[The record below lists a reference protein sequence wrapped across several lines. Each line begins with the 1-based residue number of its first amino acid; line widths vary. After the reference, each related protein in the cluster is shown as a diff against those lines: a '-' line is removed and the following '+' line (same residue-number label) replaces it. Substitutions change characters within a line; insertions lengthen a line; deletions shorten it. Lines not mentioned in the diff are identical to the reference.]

1 VITEEDAT
9 AFCNVNLIG
18 LHSVH
23 RTEESSSLVMSQVWN
38 IGWRTV
44 WSFFRSDSTR

>member
-23 RTEESSSLVMSQVWN
+23 RTKESSSLVMSQVWD
-38 IGWRTV
+38 IG
-44 WSFFRSDSTR
+44 